1 MNPARRHALR
11 AGAAFG
17 LGFAGVRAH
26 ACEFFALT
34 LRITHPWARATPE
47 DAEGAT
53 VSMKF
58 DEVSDDE
65 RLVGV
70 LTPVA
75 RRAEL
80 LGPDGR
86 PVEALAI
93 PRGRVTLLSEHGAR
107 LRLADLTM
115 PLELTRSYPMTLI
128 FEKAGPVRTDLSID
142 FQRFL

>member
-1 MNPARRHALR
+1 MNATRRHALR
-11 AGAAFG
+11 AGAALG
-17 LGFAGVRAH
+17 LGLAGVRSH

-34 LRITHPWARATPE
+34 LRITHPWTRATPE

-65 RLVGV
+65 QLVGV

-80 LGPDGR
+80 LGVDGR
-86 PVEALAI
+86 PMAALAI
-93 PRGRVTLLSEHGAR
+93 PRGRVTLLSEHGLR

-115 PLELTRSYPMTLI
+115 PLELTRSYPMTLL
-128 FEKAGPVRTDLSID
+128 FEKSGAVRLDLSID
-142 FQRFL
+142 YQRFL